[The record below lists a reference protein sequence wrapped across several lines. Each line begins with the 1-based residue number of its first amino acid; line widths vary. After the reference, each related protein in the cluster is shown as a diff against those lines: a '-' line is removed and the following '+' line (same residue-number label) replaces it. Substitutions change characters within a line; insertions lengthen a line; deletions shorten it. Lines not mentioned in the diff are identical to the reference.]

1 MAYISNERRLG
12 VLLLVSGMAV
22 VLAVPCLRR

>member
-1 MAYISNERRLG
+1 MAYISNERRLA
-12 VLLLVSGMAV
+12 LLLVSGMAV